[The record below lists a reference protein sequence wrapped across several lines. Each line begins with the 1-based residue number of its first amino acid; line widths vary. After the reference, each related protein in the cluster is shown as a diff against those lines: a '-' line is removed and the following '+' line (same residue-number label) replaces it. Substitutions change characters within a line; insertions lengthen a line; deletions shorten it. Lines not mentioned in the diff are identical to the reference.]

1 MPDMPILRTTITA
14 SPRPVLISDPDR
26 PAEPADRVL
35 EVDDDQASKS
45 SSASAETGTD

>member
-1 MPDMPILRTTITA
+1 MPIRRTTITA
-14 SPRPVLISDPDR
+14 SPRPVLISDTDR
-26 PAEPADRVL
+26 AADPMDQMDRVL